1 MSTSAKRK
9 RPPGP
14 QGLRKP
20 TTVAQLRTY
29 FRHHSLDLAT
39 PCSAPG
45 ESARTTSNKASH
57 CWVVENLKVWN
68 SVLHSVGVELRENVP
83 GSLTLRTFVNC
94 NPSATSYH
102 TVCAFL
108 VARLINNHR
117 CVQCVDLGYV
127 GELFGGKSM
136 VLSRLRPNAGI
147 RQFVVSGR
155 LICDAELNA
164 LVRAAFKGAP
174 LVLRLHQVVF
184 GRSEIA
190 ALSKAITTM
199 SRLTDVDLCENGMK
213 GGATIELME
222 AVEIS
227 AVKSLK
233 IEFNMVGIRG
243 AQRFAELLTKNKT
256 LSSVSLFKT
265 KLKDKGAVAIAG
277 ALATNDTLQ
286 HLMMGG
292 NSIGLTGA
300 KALASSLEAN
310 SSLLTLDLRDNN
322 LGTAAP
328 SPSPTCFRGT
338 GPCRSYSLVGN
349 QTLRALSIHANY
361 FGDNGV
367 AALARLL
374 SSSGTLVKLN
384 ATCKPSLNDATQFD
398 AFAEALA
405 ANRRLEGI
413 ELSLWGSTAIQG
425 LSRALRLNTTLRH
438 LSVRTCVSDLSPL
451 LGSLEANKSI
461 EVLELHI
468 VLSAGDG
475 EALSNL
481 LRKTTTIR
489 SVIIPPRMSNA
500 CLVHL
505 VQALSVNTSVWWFRV
520 SSYNMRSSLCEAM
533 AEMFSINRTLNS
545 FILDKVSADEACLQ
559 GLANGLEYNLSLVQL
574 AIAYPA
580 SSAGGYR
587 ISSLLR
593 RNWSLMNLAMQFA
606 LKQVAD
612 KRAAEAFQVFRQ
624 GGLFVE
630 ELNKFLLD
638 VFQTWLEEKDP
649 STLWAVLRK
658 SGIDSRLME
667 FFPVSKRSP
676 ENFTATFKAH
686 GISQLLDYQR
696 AQEASSVK
704 KDLQQ
709 QVINQLK
716 NEVGV
721 KEIITSVKEY
731 MTKYSLPEH
740 DVAVLLWTTQ
750 MSGMDWNK
758 KEELVADQALKHL
771 KQYTPLLEAFT
782 TTPRAEVALLVKVQ
796 EFCYDNMNF
805 MKVFQ
810 KIVILFYKTD
820 VLSEDSILKW
830 YKGAHSPKGKSVFLD
845 QMKRFV
851 DWLQSAE
858 EESEGED

>member
-322 LGTAAP
+322 LGTCGAISLANVLP
-328 SPSPTCFRGT
+328 RNRTLQELYLCGNSIGDE
-338 GPCRSYSLVGN
+338 GVVAIADSLVAN

-398 AFAEALA
+398 EFAEALA

-630 ELNKFLLD
+630 ELNKVTKASAHLSA
-638 VFQTWLEEKDP
+638 K
-649 STLWAVLRK
+649 TL
-658 SGIDSRLME
+658 I
-667 FFPVSKRSP
+667 
-676 ENFTATFKAH
+676 
-686 GISQLLDYQR
+686 
-696 AQEASSVK
+696 
-704 KDLQQ
+704 
-709 QVINQLK
+709 
-716 NEVGV
+716 
-721 KEIITSVKEY
+721 
-731 MTKYSLPEH
+731 
-740 DVAVLLWTTQ
+740 
-750 MSGMDWNK
+750 
-758 KEELVADQALKHL
+758 
-771 KQYTPLLEAFT
+771 
-782 TTPRAEVALLVKVQ
+782 
-796 EFCYDNMNF
+796 
-805 MKVFQ
+805 
-810 KIVILFYKTD
+810 
-820 VLSEDSILKW
+820 
-830 YKGAHSPKGKSVFLD
+830 KGADNYILHNFLTIARVVKQRLICSKPRRKRHSTTFD
-845 QMKRFV
+845 QLNTYCLFEIFSYLKMSDIKC
-851 DWLQSAE
+851 
-858 EESEGED
+858 